1 MRVIPAGRFTAQ
13 SVERRLT
20 VTIRIVVAVFSLF
33 LLSTISITG
42 VSAYHSYLLS
52 VQQLRAGLTK
62 APSMP
67 QKGFILIDVRSAEE
81 HATGFIPGTDL
92 NIEFRDIQARHR
104 EIGAQLEDHLVV
116 YCQSGHRSNI
126 AAETLADLGYR
137 HVYNVTGS
145 MNAWL
150 AAGFPVESGHR

>member
-1 MRVIPAGRFTAQ
+1 MIK
-13 SVERRLT
+13 
-20 VTIRIVVAVFSLF
+20 RILITFVGLF
-33 LLSTISITG
+33 LLSAISIGG
-42 VSAYHSYLLS
+42 VSAHHSYLLT
-52 VQQLRAGLTK
+52 VQQLRSGLTK

-67 QKGFILIDVRSAEE
+67 QKGFILIDVRSAKE

-92 NIEFRDIQARHR
+92 NIDFREIQARHR
-104 EIGAQLEDHLVV
+104 DIGAQLEDHLVV

-145 MNAWL
+145 MDAWL
-150 AAGFPVESGHR
+150 AAGFPVESGRR